1 MSINKQI
8 GELYVIC
15 KNVING
21 ITSVEDG
28 FDSLSKTITSHRQ
41 RSCLID
47 TLAVLDYEQMSKK
60 NPEITKRFYELC
72 AKCSGHLIPEEILK
86 RNVESLNDKAYELRM
101 VRLKTKLFFKQKKC
115 NMLYEQPEGFVTLFQ
130 LIYDSCNKEE
140 NVERTLADIYGIIGR
155 YCLDPNRVL
164 VVLMTSFQSKLDK
177 HRYFASLFKEYISA
191 KDAFS
196 CPVAYELNCLQNNA
210 DDTDSHNAELSEEER
225 SAKVQNFFKMIAYLV
240 YYGFLDL
247 NVLLSKTSPTSAE
260 MIQEAE
266 TTLKKAEAD
275 QRKLL
280 TLSLRGPKETAEVE
294 DTSEEKPSYLSNQ
307 KLALAVSFLEIGDWD
322 NAKQVFDH
330 MPEYYAAS
338 SLEANEAFCNLI
350 DYKIDRLF
358 VSLHPIASLARGAE
372 VREPVVQ
379 YVDVKCCESLID
391 MCTDVF
397 PIVNYCGPSI
407 AHNPLVLTK
416 LIRLCCRLVNDKN
429 GQDEKFSEHLD
440 TLYHL
445 CSSVF
450 LPSLSMLR
458 WNCSLSED
466 LWLLLSQF
474 PYTLRYRFYSEWKTV
489 HLKQHPLLL
498 ARKGEV
504 VGRARHVMKRLSK
517 DTTKQTGRMIGK
529 LSHSYPVVVFDY
541 LLSQIQ
547 QFENLIGP
555 VVESLRF
562 VTNLSYDVLAFC
574 IIEHLARPEKQ
585 KLKVSHATISSWLQS
600 LATFVGSVFKKYN
613 IELSGVLQFVTNQL
627 KRGTSLDLLVL
638 GEIVKNMSGV
648 ETARNLTK
656 DQIETYAG
664 GDILKSEVGHLS
676 QMRNMRRSVHRLKDS
691 LLQDDLAVTLCILI
705 AQQRKVIVFK
715 DGAKVHLKLAGQMLD
730 QCHETFIQFAHFL
743 MANVE
748 IEEYTRRMP
757 LADELMQLYNLDCS
771 SAMFLTRPAYNY
783 KIREKFQ
790 ELIKAEKAGQ
800 QLEDSKKIQYYIS
813 ACEEIYLPLQ
823 NKMKQ
828 LSEPDLRPE
837 LTTKFFVTFW
847 TLSLYDLFVPTKAY
861 QTAIDGIRK
870 SIEQLE
876 SCRELTESKRR
887 KEKERFLQQESKL
900 LQEQQTHLEHV
911 SLVKARLMS
920 ETSRWF
926 YSKSPRT
933 SLVSQ
938 MVQACLF
945 PRCVFHEAD
954 AFYCVKFIETCHLMK
969 TPNFPTLVF
978 FDRIFWDLSSAV
990 ACLSEY
996 EASCYGRFICEL
1008 LELLMSWHS
1017 DREKFNQASKPILH
1031 SECANHP
1038 GFITRIKAVGGSNDH
1053 CRDYVDYESFRHVL
1067 NKWHYKIT
1075 RAVLICLTSDS
1086 FILIR
1091 NILLILM
1098 KILPYFPLL
1107 HNLMLTIEKRVID
1120 VRDREKDKRQDLH
1133 VLAASYWGHLKL
1145 RKDHMFAEEDFH
1157 SIKERTTDCL
1167 ELFEVSAIIDDE
1179 EFFLKMNDN
1188 SSSTN
1193 REVKV
1198 EDNNSVTSLP
1208 NEVKKPPTS
1217 KNSSV
1222 KNSGQD
1228 TSAVSK
1234 SSNSSSVK
1242 SVATKSDS
1250 DKVSEDAGMPTLK
1263 NSSADTELV
1272 LETAQ
1277 QSLQPGPAK
1286 VPRLE
1291 VGESGPVDPAP
1302 LPKHRSSNVAKTA
1315 AAGASGAS
1323 TKELT
1328 TVRGVH
1334 HQQQQQQQQQQA
1346 TTNRLKHK
1354 DAAIEQQQQ
1363 SSGCSTSVA
1372 TSGTTRTNITT
1383 NASSSSS
1390 SGGGGGGG
1398 VGGRQ
1403 GSTKKASLRTADVS
1417 SASSTAAET
1426 SALSSLNDS
1435 SNLGSNCVTPAEKS
1449 SRNDSSTAVDS
1460 LATKIDGE
1468 QQRQQNNAASTFED
1482 SKSKTDRHSAGA
1494 TAGHSKNSSISPLTV
1509 ESSSRK
1515 VTSGSLSSA
1524 TQAKSSYHQDDRRN
1538 GNKEPE
1544 HAGGVHKSRRKGGSV
1559 NESGML
1565 DFLFVCLFTSQQ
1577 RFCLDNKRPKLEK
1590 KVTEVCLLFLLRC
1603 KQSTLKKSPE
1613 SKRSSPSSSR
1623 RKKNP
1628 QRYKEKERTDTYVE
1642 FDSTMIDSKKEAR
1655 KERFAE
1661 PGDWR
1666 NKDYRYMPSAPVSRM
1681 PSFHAGNEPKTMK
1694 MVRLSQAT
1702 SRSVSPRDVYQEKVI
1717 HRSNRRR

>member
-72 AKCSGHLIPEEILK
+72 AKCSGHIIPEEILK

-416 LIRLCCRLVNDKN
+416 LIRLCCRLKN

-555 VVESLRF
+555 VVESL
-562 VTNLSYDVLAFC
+562 LC

-664 GDILKSEVGHLS
+664 GDILKSE
-676 QMRNMRRSVHRLKDS
+676 
-691 LLQDDLAVTLCILI
+691 DDLAVTLCILI

-1228 TSAVSK
+1228 TSA
-1234 SSNSSSVK
+1234 

-1372 TSGTTRTNITT
+1372 TSGTTRTNTTT
-1383 NASSSSS
+1383 NASSSSGGG
-1390 SGGGGGGG
+1390 SGGGGGG
-1398 VGGRQ
+1398 V
-1403 GSTKKASLRTADVS
+1403 VS
-1417 SASSTAAET
+1417 YTH
-1426 SALSSLNDS
+1426 LD
-1435 SNLGSNCVTPAEKS
+1435 
-1449 SRNDSSTAVDS
+1449 
-1460 LATKIDGE
+1460 

-1559 NESGML
+1559 NES
-1565 DFLFVCLFTSQQ
+1565 
-1577 RFCLDNKRPKLEK
+1577 DNKRPKLEK
-1590 KVTEVCLLFLLRC
+1590 KVTE
-1603 KQSTLKKSPE
+1603 QSTLKKSPE

-1661 PGDWR
+1661 SGDWR

-1702 SRSVSPRDVYQEKVI
+1702 SRSVSPRDVYQEKVGI
-1717 HRSNRRR
+1717 SLLFQYIFSIQISHSSFTYVI

>member
-1 MSINKQI
+1 NKQI

-15 KNVING
+15 KSVING

-28 FDSLSKTITSHRQ
+28 FESLSKVINTHRQ

-60 NPEITKRFYELC
+60 NPEIKKRFYELC
-72 AKCSGHLIPEEILK
+72 AKCSGHFVPEEILK
-86 RNVESLNDKAYELRM
+86 RNVESLNDKSYELRM

-115 NMLYEQPEGFVTLFQ
+115 NMLHEQPEGFVTLFQ
-130 LIYDSCNKEE
+130 LIYNSCNKEE

-164 VVLMTSFQSKLDK
+164 VVLMTSFQSNLDK

-196 CPVAYELNCLQNNA
+196 CPVAYELNCLQNTT
-210 DDTDSHNAELSEEER
+210 DDADSHNAELSEEER
-225 SAKVQNFFKMIAYLV
+225 LAKVQNFFKMIAYLV
-240 YYGFLDL
+240 HYGFLDL
-247 NVLLSKTSPTSAE
+247 NMLLTKTSPTSAE

-266 TTLKKAEAD
+266 TALKKAEAD

-307 KLALAVSFLEIGDWD
+307 KLALAVSFLEIGDWN

-372 VREPVVQ
+372 VREPVAQ
-379 YVDVKCCESLID
+379 FVDVKCCESLID

-407 AHNPLVLTK
+407 AHSPLVLTK
-416 LIRLCCRLVNDKN
+416 LIRLCCRLVNDVAKN
-429 GQDEKFSEHLD
+429 GQDEQFSEHLD

-562 VTNLSYDVLAFC
+562 VTNLSYD
-574 IIEHLARPEKQ
+574 ARKAE
-585 KLKVSHATISSWLQS
+585 VESFTRDHFVMASEFSH
-600 LATFVGSVFKKYN
+600 
-613 IELSGVLQFVTNQL
+613 FVTNQL

-648 ETARNLTK
+648 ETARNLTR

-757 LADELMQLYNLDCS
+757 LADELLQLYNLDCS

-800 QLEDSKKIQYYIS
+800 QLEDSKKYYIS

-823 NKMKQ
+823 NKMKE
-828 LSEPDLRPE
+828 LSQPEMRPE

-920 ETSRWF
+920 ESSRWF
-926 YSKSPRT
+926 SSRAPRT
-933 SLVSQ
+933 ALVSQ

-954 AFYCVKFIETCHLMK
+954 AFYCVKFIEMCHLFK
-969 TPNFPTLVF
+969 TPNFPTL
-978 FDRIFWDLSSAV
+978 IFWDLSSAV

-1017 DREKFNQASKPILH
+1017 DPSH
-1031 SECANHP
+1031 SFSNECANHP
-1038 GFITRIKAVGGSNDH
+1038 GFITRIKAVGGSNNDH
-1053 CRDYVDYESFRHVL
+1053 SRDFVDYESFRHVL

-1157 SIKERTTDCL
+1157 AVNVKERATDCL

-1179 EFFLKMNDN
+1179 EFFLKVND
-1188 SSSTN
+1188 SSSSSSN

-1198 EDNNSVTSLP
+1198 EDNNSATPLL
-1208 NEVKKPPTS
+1208 NEAKKPVSS
-1217 KNSSV
+1217 KSSTV

-1228 TSAVSK
+1228 TTSAVSK

-1242 SVATKSDS
+1242 SVATKTDA
-1250 DKVSEDAGMPTLK
+1250 DKVSEDAGMSTLK
-1263 NSSADTELV
+1263 NSSADTEPLP
-1272 LETAQ
+1272 ETMQ
-1277 QSLQPGPAK
+1277 QHSLQPGPAK

-1291 VGESGPVDPAP
+1291 VAESGGPVEPAP
-1302 LPKHRSSNVAKTA
+1302 LPKNRSSNAAKA
-1315 AAGASGAS
+1315 AVSASGAS
-1323 TKELT
+1323 TKEST
-1328 TVRGVH
+1328 TVRGAHPH
-1334 HQQQQQQQQQQA
+1334 HHQQQQQQQA

-1354 DAAIEQQQQ
+1354 DAVVEQQQ
-1363 SSGCSTSVA
+1363 SSSCSTSVG
-1372 TSGTTRTNITT
+1372 TSATTRTTT
-1383 NASSSSS
+1383 TTTTTTTTS
-1390 SGGGGGGG
+1390 
-1398 VGGRQ
+1398 GGRQ
-1403 GSTKKASLRTADVS
+1403 GSTRKASLRAPDVS
-1417 SASSTAAET
+1417 SGASSTTAET
-1426 SALSSLNDS
+1426 SASSLLNDS
-1435 SNLGSNCVTPAEKS
+1435 SNLGLNCVTPAEKS
-1449 SRNDSSTAVDS
+1449 NRNDNITSVDS
-1460 LATKIDGE
+1460 SATKIDGE
-1468 QQRQQNNAASTFED
+1468 QQRQQNNATSTFED
-1482 SKSKTDRHSAGA
+1482 TKSKTDRHLSSSS
-1494 TAGHSKNSSISPLTV
+1494 TAGHSKNSNIPPLTL
-1509 ESSSRK
+1509 ESSVRK
-1515 VTSGSLSSA
+1515 VTASSSSS
-1524 TQAKSSYHQDDRRN
+1524 TTVSKSSYHQDDRRN

-1544 HAGGVHKSRRKGGSV
+1544 HGSAAHKSRRKGGSV
-1559 NESGML
+1559 NES
-1565 DFLFVCLFTSQQ
+1565 
-1577 RFCLDNKRPKLEK
+1577 DNKRLKLEK
-1590 KVTEVCLLFLLRC
+1590 KITE
-1603 KQSTLKKSPE
+1603 QSTLKRSPDL
-1613 SKRSSPSSSR
+1613 KRSSPSSSSSSR

-1642 FDSTMIDSKKEAR
+1642 FDSTMLDSKKEAR

-1661 PGDWR
+1661 PVDWR
-1666 NKDYRYMPSAPVSRM
+1666 NKDYRYMSSASVSRM
-1681 PSFHAGNEPKTMK
+1681 SSFHAGNEPKTMK

-1717 HRSNRRR
+1717 HRSSRRR

>member
-8 GELYVIC
+8 GELHVIC
-15 KNVING
+15 KSVING

-28 FDSLSKTITSHRQ
+28 FDGLSKIITSHRQ

-72 AKCSGHLIPEEILK
+72 AKCSGHLVPEEILK

-130 LIYDSCNKEE
+130 LIYNSCNKEE

-196 CPVAYELNCLQNNA
+196 CPIAYELNCLQNTA

-247 NVLLSKTSPTSAE
+247 NMLLSKTSPTSAE

-266 TTLKKAEAD
+266 TALKKAEAD

-294 DTSEEKPSYLSNQ
+294 DTLEEKPSYLSNQ
-307 KLALAVSFLEIGDWD
+307 KLALAVSFLEIGDWN

-407 AHNPLVLTK
+407 AHSPLVLTK

-748 IEEYTRRMP
+748 IEEYAKRMP

-813 ACEEIYLPLQ
+813 ACDEIYLPLQ

-1017 DREKFNQASKPILH
+1017 DREKFNQASKQAILQNVPIILDSSH
-1031 SECANHP
+1031 ALELLP
-1038 GFITRIKAVGGSNDH
+1038 DRMITVVIMLIMK
-1053 CRDYVDYESFRHVL
+1053 
-1067 NKWHYKIT
+1067 
-1075 RAVLICLTSDS
+1075 AVLICLTSDS

-1157 SIKERTTDCL
+1157 AVNVKERATDCL

-1179 EFFLKMNDN
+1179 EFFLKMNDS

-1193 REVKV
+1193 REIKV

-1208 NEVKKPPTS
+1208 NEVKKPLTS
-1217 KNSSV
+1217 KNSSI

-1228 TSAVSK
+1228 TSSLSK

-1250 DKVSEDAGMPTLK
+1250 DKVSEDAGISTLK
-1263 NSSADTELV
+1263 NSSADTELL
-1272 LETAQ
+1272 LESMQ

-1291 VGESGPVDPAP
+1291 VGESGPVDPAS
-1302 LPKHRSSNVAKTA
+1302 LPKHRSSNVAKA
-1315 AAGASGAS
+1315 AAVGTSGAS

-1334 HQQQQQQQQQQA
+1334 HQQQQQQQQQQT

-1354 DAAIEQQQQ
+1354 DAGIEQQQQ
-1363 SSGCSTSVA
+1363 SSGCSTSVS
-1372 TSGTTRTNITT
+1372 TSATTRTNT
-1383 NASSSSS
+1383 NTS
-1390 SGGGGGGG
+1390 SGGG
-1398 VGGRQ
+1398 GGRQ

-1417 SASSTAAET
+1417 SASSAAAET

-1435 SNLGSNCVTPAEKS
+1435 SNLSSNCVTPAEKS
-1449 SRNDSSTAVDS
+1449 NRNDNNTTVDS
-1460 LATKIDGE
+1460 SATKIDGE

-1482 SKSKTDRHSAGA
+1482 TKIKTDRHSAGA
-1494 TAGHSKNSSISPLTV
+1494 TVGHSKNSSISPLTL
-1509 ESSSRK
+1509 ESNSRK
-1515 VTSGSLSSA
+1515 VTA

-1544 HAGGVHKSRRKGGSV
+1544 HAGGTHKSRRKGGSV
-1559 NESGML
+1559 NES
-1565 DFLFVCLFTSQQ
+1565 
-1577 RFCLDNKRPKLEK
+1577 DNKRLKLEK
-1590 KVTEVCLLFLLRC
+1590 KVTE
-1603 KQSTLKKSPE
+1603 QSTLKKSPE
-1613 SKRSSPSSSR
+1613 SKRTSPSSSR

-1666 NKDYRYMPSAPVSRM
+1666 NKDYRYMSSAPVSRM

-1717 HRSNRRR
+1717 HRSSRRR

>member
-8 GELYVIC
+8 GELHVIC
-15 KNVING
+15 KSVING

-28 FDSLSKTITSHRQ
+28 FDGLSKIITSHRQ

-72 AKCSGHLIPEEILK
+72 AKCSGHLVPEEILK

-130 LIYDSCNKEE
+130 LIYNSCNKEE

-196 CPVAYELNCLQNNA
+196 CPIAYELNCLQNTA

-247 NVLLSKTSPTSAE
+247 NMLLSKTSPTSAE

-266 TTLKKAEAD
+266 TALKKAEAD

-294 DTSEEKPSYLSNQ
+294 DTLEEKPSYLSNQ
-307 KLALAVSFLEIGDWD
+307 KLALAVSFLEIGDWN

-407 AHNPLVLTK
+407 AHSPLVLTK

-748 IEEYTRRMP
+748 IEEYAKRMP

-813 ACEEIYLPLQ
+813 ACDEIYLPLQ

-978 FDRIFWDLSSAV
+978 FDR
-990 ACLSEY
+990 
-996 EASCYGRFICEL
+996 
-1008 LELLMSWHS
+1008 
-1017 DREKFNQASKPILH
+1017 
-1031 SECANHP
+1031 ECANHP
-1038 GFITRIKAVGGSNDH
+1038 GFITRTRAVAGSNDH
-1053 CRDYVDYESFRHVL
+1053 SRDYVDYESFRHVL

-1157 SIKERTTDCL
+1157 AVNVKERATDCL

-1179 EFFLKMNDN
+1179 EFFLKMNDS

-1193 REVKV
+1193 REIKV

-1208 NEVKKPPTS
+1208 NEVKKPLTS
-1217 KNSSV
+1217 KNSSI

-1228 TSAVSK
+1228 TSSLSK

-1250 DKVSEDAGMPTLK
+1250 DKVSEDAGISTLK
-1263 NSSADTELV
+1263 NSSADTELL
-1272 LETAQ
+1272 LESMQ

-1291 VGESGPVDPAP
+1291 VGESGPVDPAS
-1302 LPKHRSSNVAKTA
+1302 LPKHRSSNVAKA
-1315 AAGASGAS
+1315 AAVGTSGAS

-1334 HQQQQQQQQQQA
+1334 HQQQQQQQQQQT

-1354 DAAIEQQQQ
+1354 DAGIEQQQQ
-1363 SSGCSTSVA
+1363 SSGCSTSVS
-1372 TSGTTRTNITT
+1372 TSATTRTNT
-1383 NASSSSS
+1383 NTS
-1390 SGGGGGGG
+1390 SGGG
-1398 VGGRQ
+1398 GGRQ

-1417 SASSTAAET
+1417 SASSAAAET

-1435 SNLGSNCVTPAEKS
+1435 SNLSSNCVTPAEKS
-1449 SRNDSSTAVDS
+1449 NRNDNNTTVDS
-1460 LATKIDGE
+1460 SATKIDGE

-1482 SKSKTDRHSAGA
+1482 TKIKTDRHSAGA
-1494 TAGHSKNSSISPLTV
+1494 TVGHSKNSSISPLTL
-1509 ESSSRK
+1509 ESNSRK
-1515 VTSGSLSSA
+1515 VTA

-1544 HAGGVHKSRRKGGSV
+1544 HAGGTHKSRRKGGSV
-1559 NESGML
+1559 NES
-1565 DFLFVCLFTSQQ
+1565 
-1577 RFCLDNKRPKLEK
+1577 DNKRLKLEK
-1590 KVTEVCLLFLLRC
+1590 KVTE
-1603 KQSTLKKSPE
+1603 QSTLKKSPE
-1613 SKRSSPSSSR
+1613 SKRTSPSSSR

-1666 NKDYRYMPSAPVSRM
+1666 NKDYRYMSSAPVSRM

-1717 HRSNRRR
+1717 HRSSRRR

>member
-1 MSINKQI
+1 NKQI

-15 KNVING
+15 KSVING

-28 FDSLSKTITSHRQ
+28 FESLSKVINTHRQ

-60 NPEITKRFYELC
+60 NPEIKKRFYELC
-72 AKCSGHLIPEEILK
+72 AKCSGHFVPEEILK
-86 RNVESLNDKAYELRM
+86 RNVESLNDKSYELRM

-115 NMLYEQPEGFVTLFQ
+115 NMLHEQPEGFVTLFQ
-130 LIYDSCNKEE
+130 LIYNSCNKEE

-164 VVLMTSFQSKLDK
+164 VVLMTSFQSNLDK

-196 CPVAYELNCLQNNA
+196 CPVAYELNCLQNTT
-210 DDTDSHNAELSEEER
+210 DDADSHNAELSEEER
-225 SAKVQNFFKMIAYLV
+225 LAKVQNFFKMIAYLV
-240 YYGFLDL
+240 HYGFLDL
-247 NVLLSKTSPTSAE
+247 NMLLTKTSPTSAE

-266 TTLKKAEAD
+266 TALKKAEAD

-307 KLALAVSFLEIGDWD
+307 KLALAVSFLEIGDWN

-372 VREPVVQ
+372 VREPVAQ
-379 YVDVKCCESLID
+379 FVDVKCCESLID

-407 AHNPLVLTK
+407 AHSPLVLTK
-416 LIRLCCRLVNDKN
+416 LIRLCCRLVNDVAKN
-429 GQDEKFSEHLD
+429 GQDEQFSEHLD

-648 ETARNLTK
+648 ETARNLTR

-757 LADELMQLYNLDCS
+757 LADELLQLYNLDCS

-800 QLEDSKKIQYYIS
+800 QLEDSKKMQYYIS

-823 NKMKQ
+823 NKMKE
-828 LSEPDLRPE
+828 LSQPEMRPE

-920 ETSRWF
+920 SENRSGVADGSSMPFPKVCLSR
-926 YSKSPRT
+926 S
-933 SLVSQ
+933 
-938 MVQACLF
+938 
-945 PRCVFHEAD
+945 RCVLLCQIYRNVPFIQNT
-954 AFYCVKFIETCHLMK
+954 KFSNFVRSPVCQNMK
-969 TPNFPTLVF
+969 Q
-978 FDRIFWDLSSAV
+978 V
-990 ACLSEY
+990 AMAGSY
-996 EASCYGRFICEL
+996 
-1008 LELLMSWHS
+1008 
-1017 DREKFNQASKPILH
+1017 
-1031 SECANHP
+1031 ECANHP
-1038 GFITRIKAVGGSNDH
+1038 GFITRIKAVGGSNNDH
-1053 CRDYVDYESFRHVL
+1053 SRDFVDYESFRHVL

-1157 SIKERTTDCL
+1157 AVNVKERATDCL

-1179 EFFLKMNDN
+1179 EFFLKVND
-1188 SSSTN
+1188 SSSSSSN

-1198 EDNNSVTSLP
+1198 EDNNSATPLL
-1208 NEVKKPPTS
+1208 NEAKKPVSS
-1217 KNSSV
+1217 KSSTV

-1228 TSAVSK
+1228 TTSAVSK

-1242 SVATKSDS
+1242 SVATKTDA
-1250 DKVSEDAGMPTLK
+1250 DKVSEDAGMSTLK
-1263 NSSADTELV
+1263 NSSADTEPLP
-1272 LETAQ
+1272 ETMQ
-1277 QSLQPGPAK
+1277 QHSLQPGPAK

-1291 VGESGPVDPAP
+1291 VAESGGPVEPAP
-1302 LPKHRSSNVAKTA
+1302 LPKNRSSNAAKA
-1315 AAGASGAS
+1315 AVSASGAS
-1323 TKELT
+1323 TKEST
-1328 TVRGVH
+1328 TVRGAHPH
-1334 HQQQQQQQQQQA
+1334 HHQQQQQQQA

-1354 DAAIEQQQQ
+1354 DAVVEQQQ
-1363 SSGCSTSVA
+1363 SSSCSTSVG
-1372 TSGTTRTNITT
+1372 TSATTRTTT
-1383 NASSSSS
+1383 TTTTTTTTS
-1390 SGGGGGGG
+1390 
-1398 VGGRQ
+1398 GGRQ
-1403 GSTKKASLRTADVS
+1403 GSTRKASLRAPDVS
-1417 SASSTAAET
+1417 SGASSTTAET
-1426 SALSSLNDS
+1426 SASSLLNDS
-1435 SNLGSNCVTPAEKS
+1435 SNLGLNCVTPAEKS
-1449 SRNDSSTAVDS
+1449 NRNDNITSVDS
-1460 LATKIDGE
+1460 SATKIDGE
-1468 QQRQQNNAASTFED
+1468 QQRQQNNATSTFED
-1482 SKSKTDRHSAGA
+1482 TKSKTDRHLSSSS
-1494 TAGHSKNSSISPLTV
+1494 TAGHSKNSNIPPLTL
-1509 ESSSRK
+1509 ESSVRK
-1515 VTSGSLSSA
+1515 VTASSSSS
-1524 TQAKSSYHQDDRRN
+1524 TTVSKSSYHQDDRRN

-1544 HAGGVHKSRRKGGSV
+1544 HGSAAHKSRRKGGSV
-1559 NESGML
+1559 NES
-1565 DFLFVCLFTSQQ
+1565 
-1577 RFCLDNKRPKLEK
+1577 DNKRLKLEK
-1590 KVTEVCLLFLLRC
+1590 KITE
-1603 KQSTLKKSPE
+1603 QSTLKRSPDL
-1613 SKRSSPSSSR
+1613 KRSSPSSSSSSR

-1642 FDSTMIDSKKEAR
+1642 FDSTMLDSKKEAR

-1661 PGDWR
+1661 PVDWR
-1666 NKDYRYMPSAPVSRM
+1666 NKDYRYMSSASVSRM
-1681 PSFHAGNEPKTMK
+1681 SSFHAGNEPKTMK

-1717 HRSNRRR
+1717 HRSSRRR

>member
-72 AKCSGHLIPEEILK
+72 AKCSGHIIPEEILK

-416 LIRLCCRLVNDKN
+416 LIRLCCRLKN

-562 VTNLSYDVLAFC
+562 VTNLSYDAGEAEVES
-574 IIEHLARPEKQ
+574 IPRDHLLMAAKFG
-585 KLKVSHATISSWLQS
+585 H
-600 LATFVGSVFKKYN
+600 
-613 IELSGVLQFVTNQL
+613 
-627 KRGTSLDLLVL
+627 RGTSLDLLVL

-1228 TSAVSK
+1228 TSA
-1234 SSNSSSVK
+1234 

-1372 TSGTTRTNITT
+1372 TSGTTRTNTTT
-1383 NASSSSS
+1383 NASSSSGGG
-1390 SGGGGGGG
+1390 SGGGGGG
-1398 VGGRQ
+1398 V
-1403 GSTKKASLRTADVS
+1403 VS
-1417 SASSTAAET
+1417 YTH
-1426 SALSSLNDS
+1426 LD
-1435 SNLGSNCVTPAEKS
+1435 
-1449 SRNDSSTAVDS
+1449 
-1460 LATKIDGE
+1460 

-1559 NESGML
+1559 NES
-1565 DFLFVCLFTSQQ
+1565 
-1577 RFCLDNKRPKLEK
+1577 DNKRPKLEK
-1590 KVTEVCLLFLLRC
+1590 KVTE
-1603 KQSTLKKSPE
+1603 QSTLKKSPE

-1661 PGDWR
+1661 SGDWR

-1702 SRSVSPRDVYQEKVI
+1702 SRSVSPRDVYQEKVGI
-1717 HRSNRRR
+1717 SLLFQYIFSIQISHSSFTYVI

>member
-15 KNVING
+15 KSVING

-28 FDSLSKTITSHRQ
+28 FESLSKVINTHRQ

-60 NPEITKRFYELC
+60 NPEIKKRFYELC
-72 AKCSGHLIPEEILK
+72 AKCSGHLVPEEILK
-86 RNVESLNDKAYELRM
+86 RNVESLNDKSYELRM

-115 NMLYEQPEGFVTLFQ
+115 NMLHEQPEGFVTLFQ
-130 LIYDSCNKEE
+130 LIYNSCNKEE

-164 VVLMTSFQSKLDK
+164 VVLMTSFQSNLDK

-196 CPVAYELNCLQNNA
+196 CPVAYELNCLQNTT
-210 DDTDSHNAELSEEER
+210 DDADSHNAELSEEER
-225 SAKVQNFFKMIAYLV
+225 LAKVQNFFKMIAYLV
-240 YYGFLDL
+240 HYGFLDL
-247 NVLLSKTSPTSAE
+247 NMLLTKTSPTSAE

-266 TTLKKAEAD
+266 TALKKAEAD

-307 KLALAVSFLEIGDWD
+307 KLALAVSFLEIGDWN

-372 VREPVVQ
+372 VREPVAQ
-379 YVDVKCCESLID
+379 FVDVKCCESLID

-407 AHNPLVLTK
+407 AHSPLVLTK

-429 GQDEKFSEHLD
+429 GQDEQFSEHLD

-757 LADELMQLYNLDCS
+757 LADELLQLYNLDCS

-800 QLEDSKKIQYYIS
+800 QLEDSKKMQYYIS

-823 NKMKQ
+823 NKMKE
-828 LSEPDLRPE
+828 LSQPEMRPE

-861 QTAIDGIRK
+861 QTAVDGIRK

-920 ETSRWF
+920 ESSRWF
-926 YSKSPRT
+926 SSRAPRT
-933 SLVSQ
+933 ALVSQ

-954 AFYCVKFIETCHLMK
+954 AFYCVRFIEMCHLFK

-1017 DREKFNQASKPILH
+1017 DREKFNQASKPFILQCWMKIIIFIIIVMLFVFK
-1031 SECANHP
+1031 ECANHP
-1038 GFITRIKAVGGSNDH
+1038 GFITRIKAVGGSNNDH
-1053 CRDYVDYESFRHVL
+1053 SRDFVDYESFRHVL

-1157 SIKERTTDCL
+1157 AVNVKERATDCL

-1179 EFFLKMNDN
+1179 EFFLKVND
-1188 SSSTN
+1188 SSSSSN

-1198 EDNNSVTSLP
+1198 EDNNSATPLL
-1208 NEVKKPPTS
+1208 NEAKKPVSS
-1217 KNSSV
+1217 KSSTI

-1228 TSAVSK
+1228 TTSAVSK

-1242 SVATKSDS
+1242 SVATKTDT
-1250 DKVSEDAGMPTLK
+1250 DKVSEDAGMSTLK
-1263 NSSADTELV
+1263 NSSADTEPLP
-1272 LETAQ
+1272 ETMQ
-1277 QSLQPGPAK
+1277 QHSLQPGPAK

-1291 VGESGPVDPAP
+1291 VAESGGPVEPAP
-1302 LPKHRSSNVAKTA
+1302 LPKNRSSNAAKA
-1315 AAGASGAS
+1315 AVSASGAS
-1323 TKELT
+1323 TKEST
-1328 TVRGVH
+1328 TVRGAHPH
-1334 HQQQQQQQQQQA
+1334 HHQQQQQQQA

-1354 DAAIEQQQQ
+1354 DAVVEQQQ
-1363 SSGCSTSVA
+1363 SSSCSTSVG
-1372 TSGTTRTNITT
+1372 TSATTRTTT
-1383 NASSSSS
+1383 TTTTTTTTS
-1390 SGGGGGGG
+1390 
-1398 VGGRQ
+1398 GGRQ
-1403 GSTKKASLRTADVS
+1403 GSTRKASLRAPDAS
-1417 SASSTAAET
+1417 SGASSTTAET
-1426 SALSSLNDS
+1426 SASSLLNDS
-1435 SNLGSNCVTPAEKS
+1435 SNLGSNCVTSAEKS
-1449 SRNDSSTAVDS
+1449 NRNDNITSVDS
-1460 LATKIDGE
+1460 SATKIDGE
-1468 QQRQQNNAASTFED
+1468 QQRQQNNTASTFED
-1482 SKSKTDRHSAGA
+1482 TKSKTDRHLSSSS
-1494 TAGHSKNSSISPLTV
+1494 TAGHSKNSNIPPLTL
-1509 ESSSRK
+1509 ESSGRK
-1515 VTSGSLSSA
+1515 VTASSSSSTA
-1524 TQAKSSYHQDDRRN
+1524 VSKSSYHQDDRRN

-1544 HAGGVHKSRRKGGSV
+1544 HGSAAHKSRRKGGSV
-1559 NESGML
+1559 NESGMPDVL
-1565 DFLFVCLFTSQQ
+1565 QQ
-1577 RFCLDNKRPKLEK
+1577 TAEVGEK
-1590 KVTEVCLLFLLRC
+1590 NYRGLLR
-1603 KQSTLKKSPE
+1603 QSTLKRSPDL
-1613 SKRSSPSSSR
+1613 KRSSPSSSSSSR

-1642 FDSTMIDSKKEAR
+1642 FDSAMIDSKKEAR

-1661 PGDWR
+1661 PVDWR
-1666 NKDYRYMPSAPVSRM
+1666 NKDYRYMSSASVSRM
-1681 PSFHAGNEPKTMK
+1681 SSFHAGNEPKTMK

-1717 HRSNRRR
+1717 HRSSRRR